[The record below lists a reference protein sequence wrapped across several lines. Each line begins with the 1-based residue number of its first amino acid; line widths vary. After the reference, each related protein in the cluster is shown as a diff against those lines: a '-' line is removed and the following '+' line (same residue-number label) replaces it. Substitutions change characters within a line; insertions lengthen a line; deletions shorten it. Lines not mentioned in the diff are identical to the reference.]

1 MIQVEVWNVLM
12 KEKNGYIVSKGD
24 INKAAEL
31 IIDTKWKYT
40 IEFNKSKFSKN
51 SMIRS
56 YIELYENL

>member
-1 MIQVEVWNVLM
+1 MM
-12 KEKNGYIVSKGD
+12 KEKNGYIVFKGD

-31 IIDTKWKYT
+31 IIDTKWKYP